1 MALPPFLTSILGWL
15 RAGYPN
21 GVPEQDYIPLIA
33 LLRRRLSDE
42 EVHAVT
48 DALVEQFPPPIDKID
63 IQVLIT
69 KVTDEMPVESDVER
83 VRAHLAAGGWP
94 LADEP
99 GDGPNRTTTLRALDR
114 DTESA
119 TGDGTSAD
127 GDTPPET
134 R

>member
-21 GVPEQDYIPLIA
+21 GVPEQDYVPLIA

-69 KVTDEMPVESDVER
+69 KVTDEMPIESDVER

-99 GDGPNRTTTLRALDR
+99 GDGPNSAATLRALDR
-114 DTESA
+114 DAESA
-119 TGDGTSAD
+119 AD
-127 GDTPPET
+127 GDAPPET
-134 R
+134 D